1 MGRKNYCYFNVIMTG
16 NINSE
21 RKLRKKKSIFF
32 HKKNPFFF
40 SLKKP
45 SSPILNHFFC
55 SFATISR
62 RNHATRIRTIVCSFE
77 EKTKSIM
84 LSLSSQVHNKV
95 EQ

>member
-1 MGRKNYCYFNVIMTG
+1 MGRKIYCYFNVIMTG
-16 NINSE
+16 NINSG
-21 RKLRKKKSIFF
+21 RKLIKKI
-32 HKKNPFFF
+32 HFF

-77 EKTKSIM
+77 EKTKSIK